1 MADDGKATSSIV
13 RLWCDYIT
21 QFVNKSTFFFINCP
35 PPHFSCLNFC
45 SNVLHT
51 INVVWDIVKKGYF
64 QAFHKN
70 KKICF
75 LLSYPALG
83 TLERAN
89 NEKLIARLWRGCIY
103 VELLTPLVKSRRAS
117 ALEAAL
123 WYLLAGQFGQLAIG
137 VAELWV
143 NGRFAQA
150 WQILRQFLAR
160 DYNQESGW
168 WRLCDIRL

>member
-13 RLWCDYIT
+13 RLWLYHTICQQEYKI
-21 QFVNKSTFFFINCP
+21 FIISF
-35 PPHFSCLNFC
+35 HFSCLNFC
-45 SNVLHT
+45 SNILHT
-51 INVVWDIVKKGYF
+51 INVVMRHCEKSYF

-123 WYLLAGQFGQLAIG
+123 WYLLAGQFGQLA
-137 VAELWV
+137 
-143 NGRFAQA
+143 NGARGRTLGK
-150 WQILRQFLAR
+150 WQSC
-160 DYNQESGW
+160 SGIKDS
-168 WRLCDIRL
+168 LTIS